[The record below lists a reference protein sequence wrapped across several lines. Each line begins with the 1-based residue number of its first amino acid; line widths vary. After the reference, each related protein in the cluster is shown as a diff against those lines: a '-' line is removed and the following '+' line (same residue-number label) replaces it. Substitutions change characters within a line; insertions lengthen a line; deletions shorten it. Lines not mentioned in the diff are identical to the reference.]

1 MRPGMDPSWGAT
13 RASVN
18 FLEQWASW
26 FQVGPASFAIR
37 RTLVSSKYH
46 CFCQAPL
53 KGFSVSKTYGQYCGL
68 ARALDLVGGRWSL
81 LIVRDLLT
89 GPKRFGE
96 LEQGLPGIATNVLAS
111 RLRELEKTGLVR
123 RSLLGPGSSSV
134 VYELTPYGR
143 ELQEPLVALGRW
155 GARLLGEPKAG
166 DTFSSSSF
174 AIGLL
179 ATFRPDKAGDGEL
192 GFEFRFGDPPLRVA
206 VSRAQLSFP
215 SDPTWEPRVVFASRL
230 EVLIDILAG
239 GLDLDHAL
247 ASGRMQIE
255 GPKRDAR
262 RFFEIFSWGPVGP
275 NPDDVRAGARDVGGT
290 I

>member
-1 MRPGMDPSWGAT
+1 VT
-13 RASVN
+13 R
-18 FLEQWASW
+18 
-26 FQVGPASFAIR
+26 
-37 RTLVSSKYH
+37 
-46 CFCQAPL
+46 
-53 KGFSVSKTYGQYCGL
+53 TYGQYCAL

-89 GPKRFGE
+89 GPKRFSE

-111 RLRELEKTGLVR
+111 RLRELEETGLVR

-143 ELQEPLVALGRW
+143 ELEEPLVALGRW
-155 GARLLGEPKAG
+155 GARLLGEPRAG
-166 DTFSSSSF
+166 DAFTAGSF

-179 ATFRPDKAGDGEL
+179 ATFRPDEAGDREF
-192 GFEFRFGDPPLRVA
+192 GFEIRFGDRPVRVA
-206 VSRAQLSFP
+206 VSRGRLSFP
-215 SDPTWEPRVVFASRL
+215 SDTTWEPHVVFESRP

-239 GLDLDHAL
+239 RLDLDQAL

-262 RFFEIFSWGPVGP
+262 RFFEIFSRRGS
-275 NPDDVRAGARDVGGT
+275 
-290 I
+290 